1 MTFQSEDK
9 AYEMYNTYAS
19 KVGFSIRKSYIK
31 RRADKTICQKYIV
44 CSSQGHQENES
55 SQKDNIR
62 TGCNAPIQFT
72 VSREGIWTVQK
83 VVLDYN
89 HYRASPNKSHKLRSQ
104 RRILEVDK
112 KLIGQIREAGMK
124 QAQV

>member
-1 MTFQSEDK
+1 MDSAWLCNYIHPIVLQAVDKIGKTLITSEVGMTFQSEDK

-55 SQKDNIR
+55 S
-62 TGCNAPIQFT
+62 
-72 VSREGIWTVQK
+72 
-83 VVLDYN
+83 
-89 HYRASPNKSHKLRSQ
+89 
-104 RRILEVDK
+104 
-112 KLIGQIREAGMK
+112 
-124 QAQV
+124 